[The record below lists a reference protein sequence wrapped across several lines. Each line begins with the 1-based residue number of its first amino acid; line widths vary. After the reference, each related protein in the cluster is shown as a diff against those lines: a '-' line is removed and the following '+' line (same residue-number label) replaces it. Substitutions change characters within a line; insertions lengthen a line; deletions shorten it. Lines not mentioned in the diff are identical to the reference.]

1 LGAYAHQ
8 EVPFEKLVEE
18 LRPERDLGRTP
29 LFQVFFSLQNTPA
42 QTSDAG
48 PKESLALRPVETEA
62 TTAKF
67 DLSLSM
73 SETGQGL
80 AATLTYNTDLFV
92 EGTAKRL
99 LGLFG
104 VLLEEVTARPDARV
118 GDVTLLRGAEAQKV
132 LVEWNQTAV
141 EFPRSET

>member
-1 LGAYAHQ
+1 
-8 EVPFEKLVEE
+8 PFEKLVEE

-29 LFQVFFSLQNTPA
+29 LFQVSFTLNTA
-42 QTSDAG
+42 KTG
-48 PKESLALRPVETEA
+48 GTTALPGGLVIHAVETEGS
-62 TTAKF
+62 TAKF

-99 LGLFG
+99 LGHLA

-118 GDVTLLRGAEAQKV
+118 GDVALLRGAEARKV